1 MMVHV
6 SDLDGAVC
14 ECFRILRP
22 RGKTLLYTTLETN
35 LMEPR
40 DAERLYRPLAIRLVR
55 RESLE
60 RSFISTGFHI
70 ARAEEI
76 GSEMMEFYEELDLR
90 ASIRL
95 IRIARMRRGKEQFVS
110 EWAWKP

>member
-55 RESLE
+55 HESLE
-60 RSFISTGFHI
+60 RSFISTGFHL
-70 ARAEEI
+70 ARAAQTA
-76 GSEMMEFYEELDLR
+76 SEMLEFYAELHPL
-90 ASIRL
+90 APHPATHS
-95 IRIARMRRGKEQFVS
+95 A
-110 EWAWKP
+110 